1 MFNIIISINPILCN
15 FLYLVTTD
23 RMFVANSS
31 IKASR
36 DKYDV
41 RGKVPEVRIM
51 MRIMRKIVMR
61 IMVRMMR
68 IMMRIM
74 VSIMRIKV
82 RIMRKIMMRIV
93 RKIMVRIMVR
103 IKRIMIPDARI
114 SVTEAMYDRSNDE
127 DGTN

>member
-1 MFNIIISINPILCN
+1 MLNIIISINPILRN

-51 MRIMRKIVMR
+51 MRIMRKIV
-61 IMVRMMR
+61 VR

-74 VSIMRIKV
+74 VGIM
-82 RIMRKIMMRIV
+82 
-93 RKIMVRIMVR
+93 R

-114 SVTEAMYDRSNDE
+114 SVTEAMDDRSNDT

>member
-1 MFNIIISINPILCN
+1 MFNVIISINPILCN

-51 MRIMRKIVMR
+51 MRIMRKIVKRIVMR
-61 IMVRMMR
+61 IRRLMVR

-74 VSIMRIKV
+74 VG
-82 RIMRKIMMRIV
+82 IV
-93 RKIMVRIMVR
+93 RKIVVRIMVR

-114 SVTEAMYDRSNDE
+114 SVTEAMDDRSNDT

>member
-1 MFNIIISINPILCN
+1 MLNIIISINPILGN
-15 FLYLVTTD
+15 FLHLVATD

-36 DKYDV
+36 DEDNV

-51 MRIMRKIVMR
+51 MRIMRKIVKR
-61 IMVRMMR
+61 IR
-68 IMMRIM
+68 
-74 VSIMRIKV
+74 RIKV

-114 SVTEAMYDRSNDE
+114 SVTEAMDDRSNDT
-127 DGTN
+127 DGAN